1 MILSYSHGFAF
12 IKTIKTASTSVE
24 VFLSRYAGPADVLTY
39 LPPPDEALRRAAG
52 LPGPQNCFNPAWK
65 QFLLRLRGI
74 RRHDARY
81 SIDHNIRATD
91 LRRLVGGSVWD
102 GLATFTVV
110 RNPYDRAISKFFN
123 DHKHEA
129 ISRLYHRRPHTTEAI
144 NAYIRALPDTDL
156 TNWHL
161 YTEADR
167 IIVSDVLNYESL
179 STDLGRLLQKLG
191 INDRVELPRAKA
203 TWRLD
208 RRHYSEILEPRTRE
222 RIATAARRE
231 IEAFGFSWDE
241 VPRS

>member
-1 MILSYSHGFAF
+1 MILSYSHKFAF

-52 LPGPQNCFNPAWK
+52 LPGPQNCLNPLWK
-65 QFLLRLRGI
+65 QFLLRLRGA
-74 RRHDARY
+74 RRHTARY
-81 SIDHNIRATD
+81 SIDHNIRAVE
-91 LRRLVGGSVWD
+91 LRRLVGGSVWEQ
-102 GLATFTVV
+102 LTTFTVV

-161 YTEADR
+161 YTDADS
-167 IIVSDVLNYESL
+167 IIVSDVLNYGSL
-179 STDLGRLLQKLG
+179 SADLGRVLQRLG
-191 INDRVELPRAKA
+191 IADKVELPRAKA

-208 RRHYSEILEPRTRE
+208 RRHYSEILEPQTRK
-222 RIATAARRE
+222 RIEIAAQRE
-231 IEAFGFSWDE
+231 MEAFGFSWE
-241 VPRS
+241 EASRP